1 VIAIVARPLQS
12 HLSMLKRIISLALLA
27 CACSAEATGSDEDA
41 LASATRADKATAA
54 LINHFWHAGN
64 FDATSNTSG
73 AAGYWIYAEAFDAVL
88 DAVQRTGGTED
99 AKYIDAIYS
108 AQNARGWTRDFFDD
122 ECWMALAL
130 VRAYDVTKNAKYLS
144 RAESLFSDIDSNGR
158 TSSGIWWN
166 RQHTQKATASNF
178 GPAILAARL
187 NERTGNPA
195 YKTAAIQIYDYW
207 YNTMVNHATYQV
219 ADHRD
224 ANGNVAW
231 WKFTYDTGLAIG
243 ASIELWKITSNAGYL
258 SHAHGFAGYM
268 IANEVAPTQYG
279 NVLHDG
285 NCSGDCHMF
294 EGIAFR
300 FLAKL
305 WTEDKSK
312 TAYYDVLKASVR
324 AIWYDAR
331 STQTDLFS
339 PDWAGPP
346 LPVTTLAAQAS
357 ATIALNIAAEDGI

>member
-1 VIAIVARPLQS
+1 MKRFIAAI
-12 HLSMLKRIISLALLA
+12 ALLA
-27 CACSAEATGSDEDA
+27 CSACSGEAATSSDEDA
-41 LASATRADKATAA
+41 LAADTRADQATAA
-54 LINHFWHAGN
+54 LIQHFWNAGD
-64 FDATSNTSG
+64 FDSASNASS

-88 DAVQRTGGTED
+88 DAAQRTKGKED
-99 AKYIDAIYS
+99 AKWIDAIYS

-122 ECWMALAL
+122 ETWMALAL
-130 VRAYDVTKNAKYLS
+130 IRAYDITKNGKYLGK
-144 RAESLFSDIDSNGR
+144 AESLFNDIENNGR
-158 TSSGIWWN
+158 TSTGVWWN

-187 NERTGNPA
+187 NERTGKAA

-207 YNTMVNHATYQV
+207 YANMVNHSTYQV

-224 ANGNVAW
+224 GSGNAVW

-258 SHAHGFAGYM
+258 SHAHGFANFL
-268 IANEVAPTQYG
+268 ITHEVAPTQYG
-279 NVLHDG
+279 NVLHDD
-285 NCSGDCHMF
+285 NCTGDCHMF
-294 EGIAFR
+294 KGIAYR

-305 WTEDKSK
+305 WTIDESK
-312 TAYYDVLKASVR
+312 TAYHDVLKASVR

-331 STQTDLFS
+331 NAQSGLFS
-339 PDWAGPP
+339 PDWAGPAP
-346 LPVTTLAAQAS
+346 KSTTLAAQAS